1 MTENI
6 KASIKHEVSLSM
18 KEGNKFRT
26 TTLRLMVS
34 AFQVEEINKKEELN
48 DKECIEILEK
58 MIKQRKDSISQF
70 ESAGREELSKKEK
83 DEILIIQEFM
93 PEQLSVE
100 EIDILVKKV
109 ISETNA
115 ESMKDMGKVISGV
128 TEKVSGQAE
137 GRVIAEIVK
146 RKLMS

>member
-1 MTENI
+1 MTKNI

-26 TTLRLMVS
+26 VTLRLIVS
-34 AFQVEEINKKEELN
+34 AFQVEEINKKEELT

-83 DEILIIQEFM
+83 DEISIIQEFM
-93 PEQLSVE
+93 PEQLSAE

-115 ESMKDMGKVISGV
+115 KSMKDMGKVMGTLKELTSGKADVGYISS
-128 TEKVSGQAE
+128 E
-137 GRVIAEIVK
+137 VK
-146 RKLMS
+146 KALS

>member
-1 MTENI
+1 MPENI
-6 KASIKHEVSLSM
+6 KASVKHEVSLSM

-26 TTLRLMVS
+26 ITLRLIVS
-34 AFQVEEINKKEELN
+34 AFQVEEISKKEELN

-115 ESMKDMGKVISGV
+115 ESMKDMGKVMGMLKELTSGKADAGYISS
-128 TEKVSGQAE
+128 E
-137 GRVIAEIVK
+137 VK
-146 RKLMS
+146 KALS

>member
-58 MIKQRKDSISQF
+58 MIK
-70 ESAGREELSKKEK
+70 
-83 DEILIIQEFM
+83 
-93 PEQLSVE
+93 
-100 EIDILVKKV
+100 
-109 ISETNA
+109 
-115 ESMKDMGKVISGV
+115 
-128 TEKVSGQAE
+128 
-137 GRVIAEIVK
+137 
-146 RKLMS
+146 

>member
-1 MTENI
+1 ME
-6 KASIKHEVSLSM
+6 
-18 KEGNKFRT
+18 
-26 TTLRLMVS
+26 
-34 AFQVEEINKKEELN
+34 

-100 EIDILVKKV
+100 EIDVLVKKV

-115 ESMKDMGKVISGV
+115 ESMKDMGKVMGMLKELTFGKADAGYISS
-128 TEKVSGQAE
+128 E
-137 GRVIAEIVK
+137 VK
-146 RKLMS
+146 KALS

>member
-6 KASIKHEVSLSM
+6 KASIKHEVPLSM

-26 TTLRLMVS
+26 ITLRLIVS
-34 AFQVEEINKKEELN
+34 AFQVEEISKKEELN

-100 EIDILVKKV
+100 EIDLLVKKV

-115 ESMKDMGKVISGV
+115 ESMKDMGKVMGMLKELTSGKADAGYISS
-128 TEKVSGQAE
+128 E
-137 GRVIAEIVK
+137 VK
-146 RKLMS
+146 KALS

>member
-6 KASIKHEVSLSM
+6 QASIKHEVSLSM

-26 TTLRLMVS
+26 VTLRLIVS
-34 AFQVEEINKKEELN
+34 AFQVEEINKKEELT

-58 MIKQRKDSISQF
+58 MIKHRKDSISQF
-70 ESAGREELSKKEK
+70 ESAGREELSKKEN
-83 DEILIIQEFM
+83 DEISIIQEFM
-93 PEQLSVE
+93 PEQLSAE

-115 ESMKDMGKVISGV
+115 ESMKDMGKVMGTLKELTSGKADVGYISS
-128 TEKVSGQAE
+128 E
-137 GRVIAEIVK
+137 VK
-146 RKLMS
+146 KALS

>member
-1 MTENI
+1 MTGNI

-100 EIDILVKKV
+100 EIDILIKKV

-115 ESMKDMGKVISGV
+115 ESIKDMGKVMGMLKKLTSGKADAGYISS
-128 TEKVSGQAE
+128 E
-137 GRVIAEIVK
+137 VK
-146 RKLMS
+146 KALG

>member
-6 KASIKHEVSLSM
+6 QASIKHEVSLSM

-26 TTLRLMVS
+26 VTLRLIVS
-34 AFQVEEINKKEELN
+34 AFQVEEINKKEELT

-70 ESAGREELSKKEK
+70 ESAGRDELSKKEK
-83 DEILIIQEFM
+83 DEISIIQEFM
-93 PEQLSVE
+93 PEQLSAE

-115 ESMKDMGKVISGV
+115 ESMKDMGKVMGTLKELTSGKADVGYISS
-128 TEKVSGQAE
+128 E
-137 GRVIAEIVK
+137 VK
-146 RKLMS
+146 KALS

>member
-1 MTENI
+1 MTKNI

-18 KEGNKFRT
+18 KEGKKFRT
-26 TTLRLMVS
+26 VTLRLIVS
-34 AFQVEEINKKEELN
+34 AFQVEEINKIEDLT

-58 MIKQRKDSISQF
+58 MIKQRNDSISQF

-115 ESMKDMGKVISGV
+115 ESMKDMGKVMGMLKELTSGKADAGYISS
-128 TEKVSGQAE
+128 E
-137 GRVIAEIVK
+137 VK
-146 RKLMS
+146 KALG

>member
-1 MTENI
+1 MIENI

-115 ESMKDMGKVISGV
+115 ESMKDMGKVMGMLKELTSGKADAGYISS
-128 TEKVSGQAE
+128 E
-137 GRVIAEIVK
+137 VK
-146 RKLMS
+146 KALS

>member
-6 KASIKHEVSLSM
+6 QASIKHEVSLSM

-26 TTLRLMVS
+26 VTLRLIVY
-34 AFQVEEINKKEELN
+34 AFQVEKINKKEELT

-83 DEILIIQEFM
+83 DEISIIQEFM
-93 PEQLSVE
+93 PEQLSAE

-115 ESMKDMGKVISGV
+115 ESMKDMGKVMGTLKELTSGKADVGYISS
-128 TEKVSGQAE
+128 E
-137 GRVIAEIVK
+137 VK
-146 RKLMS
+146 KALS

>member
-1 MTENI
+1 MPENI
-6 KASIKHEVSLSM
+6 KASVKDEVTLSM

-26 TTLRLMVS
+26 TTLRLMIS
-34 AFQVEEINKKEELN
+34 AFQIEEINKKEELN

-93 PEQLSVE
+93 PKQLSVE

-115 ESMKDMGKVISGV
+115 ESMKDMGKVMGMLKELTSGKADAGYISS
-128 TEKVSGQAE
+128 E
-137 GRVIAEIVK
+137 VK
-146 RKLMS
+146 KALS

>member
-6 KASIKHEVSLSM
+6 QASIKHEVSLSM

-26 TTLRLMVS
+26 VTLRLIVS
-34 AFQVEEINKKEELN
+34 AFQVEEINKKEELT

-83 DEILIIQEFM
+83 ELHESFIQTLGKNSIWSKINQNKNEIKEKIKFNFQRRKIRKKNLEKFQKENITN
-93 PEQLSVE
+93 QLNK
-100 EIDILVKKV
+100 ILK
-109 ISETNA
+109 S
-115 ESMKDMGKVISGV
+115 
-128 TEKVSGQAE
+128 
-137 GRVIAEIVK
+137 
-146 RKLMS
+146 

>member
-83 DEILIIQEFM
+83 DEISIIQEFM
-93 PEQLSVE
+93 PEQLSAE

-115 ESMKDMGKVISGV
+115 ESMKDMGKVMGTLKELTSGKADVGYISS
-128 TEKVSGQAE
+128 E
-137 GRVIAEIVK
+137 VK
-146 RKLMS
+146 KALS

>member
-6 KASIKHEVSLSM
+6 QASIKHEVSLSM

-26 TTLRLMVS
+26 VTLRLIVS
-34 AFQVEEINKKEELN
+34 AFQVEEINKKEELT

-83 DEILIIQEFM
+83 DEISIIQEFM
-93 PEQLSVE
+93 PEQLSAA

-109 ISETNA
+109 ISENNA
-115 ESMKDMGKVISGV
+115 ESMRDMGKVMGTLKELTSGKADVGYISS
-128 TEKVSGQAE
+128 E
-137 GRVIAEIVK
+137 VK
-146 RKLMS
+146 KALS

>member
-1 MTENI
+1 MSENI

-26 TTLRLMVS
+26 TTLRLIVS

-93 PEQLSVE
+93 PKQLSVE

-115 ESMKDMGKVISGV
+115 ESMKDMGKVMGMLKELTAGKADAGYISS
-128 TEKVSGQAE
+128 E
-137 GRVIAEIVK
+137 VK
-146 RKLMS
+146 KALG

>member
-6 KASIKHEVSLSM
+6 QASIKHEVSLSM

-26 TTLRLMVS
+26 VTLRLIVS
-34 AFQVEEINKKEELN
+34 AFQVEEINKKEELT

-70 ESAGREELSKKEK
+70 ESAGREELSKKAK
-83 DEILIIQEFM
+83 DEISIIQEFM
-93 PEQLSVE
+93 PEQLSAE

-115 ESMKDMGKVISGV
+115 ESMKDMGKVMGTLKELTSGKADAGYISS
-128 TEKVSGQAE
+128 E
-137 GRVIAEIVK
+137 VK
-146 RKLMS
+146 KALS

>member
-6 KASIKHEVSLSM
+6 QASIKHEVSLSM

-26 TTLRLMVS
+26 VTLRLIVS
-34 AFQVEEINKKEELN
+34 AFQVEEINKKEELI

-70 ESAGREELSKKEK
+70 ESAGRKELSKKEK
-83 DEILIIQEFM
+83 DEISIIQEFM
-93 PEQLSVE
+93 PEQLSAA

-115 ESMKDMGKVISGV
+115 ESMRDMGKVMGTLKELTSGKADIGYISS
-128 TEKVSGQAE
+128 E
-137 GRVIAEIVK
+137 VK
-146 RKLMS
+146 KALS

>member
-6 KASIKHEVSLSM
+6 KASVKHGVSLSM

-34 AFQVEEINKKEELN
+34 AFQVEEICKKEELI

-58 MIKQRKDSISQF
+58 MIKQRNDSISQF

-100 EIDILVKKV
+100 EIDILIKKV

-115 ESMKDMGKVISGV
+115 ESMKDMGKVMGMLKKLTSGKADAGYISS
-128 TEKVSGQAE
+128 E
-137 GRVIAEIVK
+137 VK
-146 RKLMS
+146 KALG

>member
-93 PEQLSVE
+93 PEQLSIE
-100 EIDILVKKV
+100 EIDILIKKV
-109 ISETNA
+109 IS
-115 ESMKDMGKVISGV
+115 
-128 TEKVSGQAE
+128 
-137 GRVIAEIVK
+137 
-146 RKLMS
+146 

>member
-6 KASIKHEVSLSM
+6 QASIKHEVSLSM

-26 TTLRLMVS
+26 VTLRLIVS
-34 AFQVEEINKKEELN
+34 AFQVEEINKKEELT

-100 EIDILVKKV
+100 EIDILIKKV

-115 ESMKDMGKVISGV
+115 ESMKDMGKVMGMLKKLTSGKADAGYISS
-128 TEKVSGQAE
+128 E
-137 GRVIAEIVK
+137 VK
-146 RKLMS
+146 KALG

>member
-26 TTLRLMVS
+26 ITLRLIVS
-34 AFQVEEINKKEELN
+34 AFQVEEISKKEELN
-48 DKECIEILEK
+48 DKECIKILEK

-100 EIDILVKKV
+100 EIDILIKKV

-115 ESMKDMGKVISGV
+115 ESMKDMGKVMGMLKELTSGKADAGYISS
-128 TEKVSGQAE
+128 E
-137 GRVIAEIVK
+137 VK
-146 RKLMS
+146 KALS

>member
-6 KASIKHEVSLSM
+6 QASIKHEVSLSM

-26 TTLRLMVS
+26 VTLRLIVS
-34 AFQVEEINKKEELN
+34 AFQVEEISKKEELN
-48 DKECIEILEK
+48 DIECIEILEK
-58 MIKQRKDSISQF
+58 MIKLWKDSISQF

-83 DEILIIQEFM
+83 DEISIIQEFM
-93 PEQLSVE
+93 PEQLSAE

-115 ESMKDMGKVISGV
+115 ESMKDMGKVMGTLKELTSGKADVGYISS
-128 TEKVSGQAE
+128 E
-137 GRVIAEIVK
+137 VK
-146 RKLMS
+146 KALS

>member
-1 MTENI
+1 MIENI
-6 KASIKHEVSLSM
+6 KASVKHEVSLSM

-26 TTLRLMVS
+26 TTFRLMVS

-58 MIKQRKDSISQF
+58 MIKQRNDSISQF

-100 EIDILVKKV
+100 EIDILIKKV

-115 ESMKDMGKVISGV
+115 ESMKDMGKVMGMLKKLTSGKADAGYISS
-128 TEKVSGQAE
+128 E
-137 GRVIAEIVK
+137 VK
-146 RKLMS
+146 KALG

>member
-1 MTENI
+1 MCI
-6 KASIKHEVSLSM
+6 RDR
-18 KEGNKFRT
+18 FRT
-26 TTLRLMVS
+26 ITLRLIVS
-34 AFQVEEINKKEELN
+34 AFQVEEISKKEELN

-115 ESMKDMGKVISGV
+115 ESMKDMGKVMGMLKELTSGKADAGYISS
-128 TEKVSGQAE
+128 E
-137 GRVIAEIVK
+137 VK
-146 RKLMS
+146 KALS

>member
-6 KASIKHEVSLSM
+6 QASIKHEVSLSM

-26 TTLRLMVS
+26 VTLRLIVS
-34 AFQVEEINKKEELN
+34 AFQVEEINKKEELT

-93 PEQLSVE
+93 PEQLSAE

-115 ESMKDMGKVISGV
+115 ESMKDMGKVMGTLKELTSGKADVGYISS
-128 TEKVSGQAE
+128 E
-137 GRVIAEIVK
+137 VK
-146 RKLMS
+146 KALS

>member
-6 KASIKHEVSLSM
+6 QASIKHEVTLSM

-26 TTLRLMVS
+26 ATLRLIVS
-34 AFQVEEINKKEELN
+34 AFQVEEINKKEELT

-83 DEILIIQEFM
+83 DEISIIQEFM
-93 PEQLSVE
+93 PEQLSAA

-115 ESMKDMGKVISGV
+115 ESMKDMGKVMGTLKELTSGKADVGYISS
-128 TEKVSGQAE
+128 E
-137 GRVIAEIVK
+137 VK
-146 RKLMS
+146 KALS

>member
-1 MTENI
+1 MTKNI

-26 TTLRLMVS
+26 VTLRLIVS
-34 AFQVEEINKKEELN
+34 AFQVEEINKQEDLT

-83 DEILIIQEFM
+83 DEISIIQEFM
-93 PEQLSVE
+93 PEQLSAE

-115 ESMKDMGKVISGV
+115 KSMKDMGKVMGTLKELTSGKADVGYISS
-128 TEKVSGQAE
+128 E
-137 GRVIAEIVK
+137 VK
-146 RKLMS
+146 KALS